1 MALCDYG
8 CGQEAQHYLTKAKKH
23 CCSQHPRN
31 CPEYRKVIAA
41 RTTDQMNKASGLS
54 PEQRHTAEKQR
65 RAERQKARVEAGKA
79 LPVPP
84 GQLCE
89 YGCGQ
94 PAQHHLRPLV
104 KDGQGTRF
112 VWKWCCSPN
121 YRQCPTAK
129 AEARTKQKATTKE
142 RLGVENH
149 QQSPQFLESYKATC
163 QERYGVDFAP
173 QASSVKAKR
182 EATNL
187 ERYGNRG
194 AMSAEVLARKLA
206 TVQARYG
213 VDNVFQD
220 PSVQAKGRA
229 SLLRRFGVDHHMRL
243 VSYREAQS
251 AAGVTAVPKRRAT
264 FLERYGVEAAMQ
276 VPEFKAKSVETSLR
290 KYGVRHYRQHGP
302 TFRKI
307 LKGMF
312 GFKEVMLPS
321 GRVVKLQGYEP
332 AAVLALLDTY
342 PENALEFDVIP
353 SISYQDETGASRAYH
368 PDLFI
373 PKDNLIIEVKS
384 WWTLKENYEIN
395 RLKQA
400 AALAAGY
407 RFQFWVKDPKARIF
421 DIIEEPLPDFA
432 TL

>member
-1 MALCDYG
+1 MVLCAYG
-8 CGQEAQHYLTKAKKH
+8 CGQEAQHYLTKVKKH
-23 CCSQHPRN
+23 CCAKHPRN

-41 RTTDQMNKASGLS
+41 RTVDQMNKATGLTH
-54 PEQRHTAEKQR
+54 EQRHEAEKQR
-65 RAERQKARVEAGKA
+65 RAERQKAKVAAGKA
-79 LPVPP
+79 VPIPP

-94 PAQHHLRPLV
+94 PALHRLRPLL
-104 KDGQGTRF
+104 KDEQGTRF
-112 VWKWCCSPN
+112 IWRWCCSTS
-121 YRQCPTAK
+121 YRKCPSAGATA
-129 AEARTKQKATTKE
+129 RIKQKATTKE

-163 QERYGVDFAP
+163 RERYGVDFAP
-173 QASSVKAKR
+173 QATSVKAKR

-194 AMSAEVLARKLA
+194 AMSPEVLARKLA
-206 TVQARYG
+206 TVQSRYG

-220 PSVQAKGRA
+220 PTVQAQSRA
-229 SLLRRFGVDHHMRL
+229 SFMARFGVDHHMHL
-243 VSYREAQS
+243 PVYRALARKNYAS
-251 AAGVTAVPKRRAT
+251 SDPARRAT
-264 FLERYGVEAAMQ
+264 CLDRYGVPTYA
-276 VPEFKAKSVETSLR
+276 ETAELEQKRQATYLR

-312 GFKEVMLPS
+312 GFKEAILPS
-321 GRVVKLQGYEP
+321 GRSVHLQGYEP
-332 AAVLALLDTY
+332 EAVEALLALY
-342 PENALEFDVIP
+342 PESAIDFDTIP
-353 SISYQDETGASRAYH
+353 SIPYTDFHGHPHTYH

-373 PKDNLIIEVKS
+373 PSDNLIIEVKS

-421 DIIEEPLPDFA
+421 DIIDDPLPDFA

>member
-8 CGQEAQHYLTKAKKH
+8 CGQEAQHYLTKVKKH
-23 CCSQHPRN
+23 CCAKHPRN

-41 RTTDQMNKASGLS
+41 RTTDQMNKTTGLT
-54 PEQRHTAEKQR
+54 PEQRHAAEKQR

-79 LPVPP
+79 LPVPL

-94 PAQHHLRPLV
+94 PAQHRLRPLV
-104 KDGQGTRF
+104 KDEQGTRF

-121 YRQCPTAK
+121 YRQCPSARTA
-129 AEARTKQKATTKE
+129 ARTKQKATTKE

-149 QQSPQFLESYKATC
+149 QQSPQFLESYKSTC
-163 QERYGVDFAP
+163 RERYGVEFAP
-173 QASSVKAKR
+173 QAASVKAKR

-194 AMSAEVLARKLA
+194 AMSPEVLARKLA
-206 TVQARYG
+206 TVQSRYG

-220 PSVQAKGRA
+220 PAVQAKGRA
-229 SLLRRFGVDHHMRL
+229 SLLRRFGAAHHMHL
-243 VSYREAQS
+243 PAYRELARRNYTETDP
-251 AAGVTAVPKRRAT
+251 ARRAT
-264 FLERYGVEAAMQ
+264 CLGRYGVPTYA
-276 VPEFKAKSVETSLR
+276 ETAELEEKRQATYFR

-312 GFKEVMLPS
+312 GFKEVTLPS

-332 AAVLALLDTY
+332 AAVLALLGTY
-342 PENALEFDVIP
+342 PESALEFDAIP
-353 SISYQDETGASRAYH
+353 SVPYQDETGATRVYH
-368 PDLFI
+368 PDLYV
-373 PKDNLIIEVKS
+373 PQDNLIIEVKS
-384 WWTLKENYEIN
+384 WWTLRENYEIN
-395 RLKQA
+395 RLKQQ

-407 RFQFWVKDPKARIF
+407 RFQFWVKDNRARIF